1 MTDQAGRYPYLPPGA
16 VPVGRAY
23 RGPHSL
29 GAPQVQLPQQA
40 RFPVGGSPTDSPG
53 EESDPRWSRF
63 EKVPAFY
70 TISIALGGTANDTET
85 GSTQLRPEPFILK
98 RITWA
103 AQGDVFPYTQ
113 AEPGYSLQGRS
124 VTISWEDEFTKF
136 LGNQPALIS
145 ALFGDSNGFL
155 DIPRGALFQG
165 KQNLSCRL
173 TRLNWPSAE
182 TPAVTRFD
190 FVFQG
195 LGLLPRGVAQSG
207 SAG

>member
-1 MTDQAGRYPYLPPGA
+1 M
-16 VPVGRAY
+16 GRAY
-23 RGPHSL
+23 ASQLQL
-29 GAPQVQLPQQA
+29 GQPQALEHMPSDQ
-40 RFPVGGSPTDSPG
+40 GSPTDSFG
-53 EESDPRWSRF
+53 AEADPRWSNY
-63 EKVPAFY
+63 EKIPAFY
-70 TISIALGGTANDTET
+70 AISIALGGEDGATQA
-85 GSTQLRPEPFILK
+85 GGVQLRPEPFILK

-103 AQGDVFPYTQ
+103 AQGDVYPFTQ

-124 VTISWEDEFTKF
+124 VTISWADEYTKF

-165 KQNLSCRL
+165 KQVLSCVL
-173 TRLNWPSAE
+173 NRLNWPSAE
-182 TPAVTRFD
+182 ARAITRFD

-195 LGLLPRGVAQSG
+195 LGLLPKGVAQSG